1 MGANWFDRI
10 LLSVAPKRA
19 AERAYYREV
28 ARGYYAAAE
37 IGRRHEG
44 WTAANPTGEL
54 AGRAA
59 RDIVRAR
66 ARDRERNDDMYKAVV
81 RDLERNVSGVGM
93 MLQARVR
100 REDGKEDEP
109 LNSQIERLWRRWCEP
124 ERCTVS
130 HDRSFG
136 EVQRLAVRR
145 MYVDGGLLVLK
156 CYLGGELRLQLLEV
170 DDLDSAV
177 LMHGENRVVGGIEI
191 DACNRPVAYHLRQQD
206 VNGMWLGKVLRVDA
220 SRVIYLSSRD
230 RVSQIREVS
239 PSASSLTRVD
249 AIDQLLEAAIKKEQV
264 QACFGAAVT
273 SDGGVSGLGRG
284 LGSSGGGQGDAP
296 YPVEYLA
303 PGMIKHLRPGEK
315 IESIA
320 PSGMSSTAD
329 GMIRLIQRQAGA
341 GAGLS
346 YEAVSRDMSQVNY
359 SSARQ
364 GMLQDRKTYAE
375 WQTYLTEHLL
385 RPVYAEWLR
394 WSVLTGQLELP
405 GYDLDPERYQ
415 EAVWIAPGQ
424 EWIDPKKEAD
434 ANKVALD
441 THQTTLQRICAARGD
456 DWRDVIRQRAKEKAL
471 IAQLLGVPAVD
482 AAPSGNPGGTV
493 EEDDNDEKEDE

>member
-1 MGANWFDRI
+1 
-10 LLSVAPKRA
+10 
-19 AERAYYREV
+19 
-28 ARGYYAAAE
+28 
-37 IGRRHEG
+37 
-44 WTAANPTGEL
+44 
-54 AGRAA
+54 
-59 RDIVRAR
+59 
-66 ARDRERNDDMYKAVV
+66 
-81 RDLERNVSGVGM
+81 
-93 MLQARVR
+93 
-100 REDGKEDEP
+100 
-109 LNSQIERLWRRWCEP
+109 
-124 ERCTVS
+124 
-130 HDRSFG
+130 
-136 EVQRLAVRR
+136 
-145 MYVDGGLLVLK
+145 
-156 CYLGGELRLQLLEV
+156 
-170 DDLDSAV
+170 
-177 LMHGENRVVGGIEI
+177 
-191 DACNRPVAYHLRQQD
+191 
-206 VNGMWLGKVLRVDA
+206 
-220 SRVIYLSSRD
+220 
-230 RVSQIREVS
+230 
-239 PSASSLTRVD
+239 
-249 AIDQLLEAAIKKEQV
+249 
-264 QACFGAAVT
+264 
-273 SDGGVSGLGRG
+273 
-284 LGSSGGGQGDAP
+284 
-296 YPVEYLA
+296 
-303 PGMIKHLRPGEK
+303 MIKHLRPGEK

-375 WQTYLTEHLL
+375 WQAYLTDHLL

-394 WSVLTGQLELP
+394 WIVLTRQLELP

-471 IAQLLGVPAVD
+471 LAQLLGVPAVD